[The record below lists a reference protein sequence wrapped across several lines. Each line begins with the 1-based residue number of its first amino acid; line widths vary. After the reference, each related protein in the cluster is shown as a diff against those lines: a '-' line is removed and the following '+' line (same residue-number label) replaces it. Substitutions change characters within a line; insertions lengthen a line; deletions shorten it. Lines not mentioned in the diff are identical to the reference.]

1 MRAPHAYALAWLVC
15 AAPWGWCQTPA
26 ESSDPLVVGTEHPR
40 LFLRPARLRL
50 LRRERERQ
58 SLRWQQFSRLLAGGA
73 QFPEPGFALALD
85 YAVAGDREAGLKATA
100 FALTSTDLRQMA
112 LVYDWCEGAMSG
124 ADRTRL
130 AARIARRMA
139 ETAADQS
146 VAAVRSRLLGAV
158 TLFDEVPDLPGREFE
173 RDVRGWWPT
182 KVAEPLS
189 AGKVPFQRE
198 DAYPLLE
205 LLHAVQD
212 NLNLDLRESNVDYF
226 KDFPVE
232 HLMSYYPAPY
242 RGAENEFYIGA
253 ASTRSKDPDLEAA
266 ALSRAADLA
275 MVAYDTNAPQTQ
287 VLQGWLMHDRFLLR
301 GAFGAPYEF
310 LWADPYQPGLSYYHV
325 PTVYYN
331 PDYGRLF
338 ARSSWD
344 DDAAWFGLFD
354 GGAQLFA
361 DGHVTMVDPRVEA
374 PPLALDDATV
384 CFGRAVR
391 DFELTL
397 EDRQTV
403 FVVGLEPRRS
413 YDVEVDDEQ
422 MYQADSD
429 RAGIVE
435 LDDVPAGKP
444 VEVHLRERTVKKAS
458 R

>member
-1 MRAPHAYALAWLVC
+1 MRAPRACALAWLLTM
-15 AAPWGWCQTPA
+15 APWTWCQTQA
-26 ESSDPLVVGTEHPR
+26 ESSDPLVVGAEHPR

-58 SLRWQQFSRLLAGGA
+58 SARWQQFSTLVAGVA
-73 QFPEPGFALALD
+73 KLPEPGFALALD
-85 YAVAGDREAGLKATA
+85 YAVSGDLEAGRKATA
-100 FALTSTDLRQMA
+100 FALTATDLRQMA
-112 LVYDWCEGAMSG
+112 LVYDWCEGAMSD

-130 AARIARRMA
+130 AARIARRIT

-146 VAAVRSRLLGAV
+146 VAAVRSRLLGAI
-158 TLFDEVPDLPGREFE
+158 TLFDDVPDVPGRELE
-173 RDVRGWWPT
+173 RDVRGWWRT
-182 KVAEPLS
+182 QVARPLT
-189 AGKVPFQRE
+189 GGRVPFHRE

-212 NLNLDLRESNVDYF
+212 NLSLDLRESNVDYF
-226 KDFPVE
+226 KDFPID
-232 HLMSYYPAPY
+232 HLMSYYPTPY
-242 RGAENEFYIGA
+242 RGAENDFYIGA
-253 ASTRSKDPDLEAA
+253 TTKGGSPDLEAA

-275 MVAYDTNAPQTQ
+275 MVAYDANAPQTQ

-301 GAFGAPYEF
+301 GTFGAPYEF
-310 LWADPYQPGLSYYHV
+310 LWANPYQPGLSYYHV

-331 PDYGRLF
+331 PGYGRLF

-361 DGHVTMVDPRVEA
+361 DGHVTLVNPQLEA

-384 CFGRAVR
+384 CFGRTVR

-403 FVVGLEPRRS
+403 FVVGLEPKRS

-422 MYQADSD
+422 MYQTDSD
-429 RAGIVE
+429 RGGIVE

-444 VEVHLRERTVKKAS
+444 IAVRLRENRATDKH

>member
-1 MRAPHAYALAWLVC
+1 
-15 AAPWGWCQTPA
+15 
-26 ESSDPLVVGTEHPR
+26 
-40 LFLRPARLRL
+40 
-50 LRRERERQ
+50 
-58 SLRWQQFSRLLAGGA
+58 
-73 QFPEPGFALALD
+73 
-85 YAVAGDREAGLKATA
+85 
-100 FALTSTDLRQMA
+100 MA
-112 LVYDWCEGAMSG
+112 LVYDWCEAAMSD

-130 AARIARRMA
+130 AAQIARRIS

-146 VAAVRSRLLGAV
+146 VPAVRSRLLGAI
-158 TLFDEVPDLPGREFE
+158 TLFDDVPDLPGRELQ
-173 RDVRGWWPT
+173 RDVRAWWRA
-182 KVAEPLS
+182 KVAEPLT
-189 AGKVPFQRE
+189 AGRVPFHRE

-212 NLNLDLRESNVDYF
+212 NLSLDLRESNVDYF

-232 HLMSYYPAPY
+232 HLMSYYPAPFH
-242 RGAENEFYIGA
+242 GAENDFYIGA
-253 ASTRSKDPDLEAA
+253 ASTRAGNPDLEAA

-275 MVAYDTNAPQTQ
+275 MVAYDSNAPQTQ

-301 GAFGAPYEF
+301 GPFGIPYEF
-310 LWADPYQPGLSYYHV
+310 LWANPYQPGLSYYHV

-361 DGHVTMVDPRVEA
+361 DGHVTMVSPQVQA
-374 PPLALDDATV
+374 PPLSLDDATV

-391 DFELTL
+391 DFQLAL
-397 EDRQTV
+397 DGRQTV

-444 VEVHLRERTVKKAS
+444 VAVHLRENKATDKH